1 MACRFAVTELRA
13 DHASPISGEL
23 PGGDNMQEVARR
35 FVWGPG
41 FMTTLRRVSVLVAM
55 LLLLEGLS
63 GSALAAPERGPKVYL
78 LRGFMNVFS
87 LGLDELAVKIE
98 KRGIRA
104 EVYNH
109 TSWARLA
116 DEIAKD
122 YKSGQTRPVIL
133 VGHSWGGLAVVNLV
147 EALGTAGVPVALAV
161 ALDTT
166 SVTVDRGNVGT
177 FLNLYV
183 ATGRLKAGSG
193 FRGRIINTDLGKS
206 MPVGHFNIDKIE
218 AVHAIVL
225 RHIAQAVGHT
235 GPRRP
240 PVTAA
245 TSQGTA
251 PTR

>member
-1 MACRFAVTELRA
+1 MVRRSVVTELRA

-23 PGGDNMQEVARR
+23 PGGDNMQGIARR
-35 FVWGPG
+35 FVRGAG

-55 LLLLEGLS
+55 LSLLVGLS
-63 GSALAAPERGPKVYL
+63 GSALAAPERGAKVYL

-87 LGLDELAVKIE
+87 LGLDELAPKIE

-147 EALGTAGVPVALAV
+147 EALGAAGVPVALAV

-166 SVTVDRGNVGT
+166 SVTVDRGQVGT

-183 ATGRLKAGSG
+183 ATGRLKAGPG

-225 RHIAQAVGHT
+225 RHIMQAAGRS
-235 GPRRP
+235 GPRREP
-240 PVTAA
+240 ATA

-251 PTR
+251 PAR

>member
-1 MACRFAVTELRA
+1 MTIVRSAGAVVIMLA
-13 DHASPISGEL
+13 LLAAMSG
-23 PGGDNMQEVARR
+23 A
-35 FVWGPG
+35 
-41 FMTTLRRVSVLVAM
+41 
-55 LLLLEGLS
+55 
-63 GSALAAPERGPKVYL
+63 ALAAPERGPKVYL

-87 LGLDELAVKIE
+87 LGLDELETKIQ

-116 DEIAKD
+116 TEITAE

-147 EALGTAGVPVALAV
+147 EALGAAGVPVALAV

-166 SVTVDRGNVGT
+166 TLTVDRGQVGT

-183 ATGRLKAGSG
+183 GTGTLKAGPG
-193 FRGRIINTDLGKS
+193 FRGKIINTDLGKS
-206 MPVGHFNIDKIE
+206 MPVGHFNIDKVE

-225 RHIAQAVGHT
+225 RHIAQAAGRS
-235 GPRRP
+235 GPRSP
-240 PVTAA
+240 PATA
-245 TSQGTA
+245 TSQGMA
-251 PTR
+251 PAR

>member
-1 MACRFAVTELRA
+1 MQGVMRRGVVRA
-13 DHASPISGEL
+13 DL
-23 PGGDNMQEVARR
+23 
-35 FVWGPG
+35 
-41 FMTTLRRVSVLVAM
+41 MTTLRCTGLLVAM
-55 LLLLEGLS
+55 LTLLAALS

-87 LGLDELAVKIE
+87 LGLDELETKIQ

-116 DEIAKD
+116 GEIAAE
-122 YKSGQTRPVIL
+122 YKSGQTRPIIL

-147 EALGTAGVPVALAV
+147 EALGAAGVPVALAV

-166 SVTVDRGNVGT
+166 SLTVDRGQVGT

-183 ATGRLKAGSG
+183 GTGTLKAGPG

-206 MPVGHFNIDKIE
+206 MPVGHFNIDKTE

-225 RHIAQAVGHT
+225 RHIVQAAGRS
-235 GPRRP
+235 GPRRQP
-240 PVTAA
+240 ATA
-245 TSQGTA
+245 TSQGAA

>member
-1 MACRFAVTELRA
+1 MRG
-13 DHASPISGEL
+13 I
-23 PGGDNMQEVARR
+23 MRR
-35 FVWGPG
+35 FVPRAG
-41 FMTTLRRVSVLVAM
+41 FLTMLRRAGVMVATLA
-55 LLLLEGLS
+55 LLAGLS

-87 LGLDELAVKIE
+87 LGLDELSVKIE

-147 EALGTAGVPVALAV
+147 EALGAAGVPVALAV

-166 SVTVDRGNVGT
+166 SLTVDRGQVGT

-183 ATGRLKAGSG
+183 GTGTLKAGSG
-193 FRGRIINTDLGKS
+193 FRGKIINTDLGKS

-225 RHIAQAVGHT
+225 RHIVQAAGRS

-240 PVTAA
+240 ATTA
-245 TSQGTA
+245 TSAAA
-251 PTR
+251 PPAR